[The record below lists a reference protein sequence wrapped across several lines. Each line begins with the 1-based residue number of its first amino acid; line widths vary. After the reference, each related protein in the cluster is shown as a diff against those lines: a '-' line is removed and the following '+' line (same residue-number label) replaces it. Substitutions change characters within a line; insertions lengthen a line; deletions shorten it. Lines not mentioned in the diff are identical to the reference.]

1 MPELAIHHLA
11 NRSVLLSCL
20 AIDLLNGMIGGRTIW
35 VVRSVGTIFNFDGEA
50 IMLWWA
56 FSLFFFWLSLREI
69 YYGFVPRA
77 GFDSPSATI
86 STPYVL
92 TTLAIAAAFAYTPV
106 RYWAFERFL
115 SEKAKILS
123 ETNTAEVHCNTVFD
137 TLFDRQVFAAGH
149 AQIETGRIVFQY
161 PWCGRLM
168 DHLDHPEI
176 KTREAVFSLHIFAH
190 EAMHIRGE
198 RDEAKTDCQAIQRY
212 ARAAK
217 LLGVASETMAK
228 ENGMFY
234 YQQGYQDRAAIGG
247 MAGQYY
253 SDQCAP
259 GKALDEKLS
268 DSTWN

>member
-1 MPELAIHHLA
+1 
-11 NRSVLLSCL
+11 
-20 AIDLLNGMIGGRTIW
+20 
-35 VVRSVGTIFNFDGEA
+35 
-50 IMLWWA
+50 MLWWA
-56 FSLFFFWLSLREI
+56 FSLFFLWLSLREI
-69 YYGFVPRA
+69 YYRFVPRA
-77 GFDSPSATI
+77 GFDSPSTAI
-86 STPYVL
+86 SIPYVL
-92 TTLAIAAAFAYTPV
+92 ITFAIAAAFAYMPL

-115 SEKAKILS
+115 TEKAKILS
-123 ETNTAEVHCNTVFD
+123 ESNKAEVHCNTVFD
-137 TLFDRQVFAAGH
+137 TMFDSQVFAAGH
-149 AQIETGRIVFQY
+149 AQIETGRIVFQH

-168 DHLDHPEI
+168 DHLDHPE
-176 KTREAVFSLHIFAH
+176 KMTQEGVFSLHIFAH

-217 LLGVASETMAK
+217 LLGIASTMLAK

-234 YQQGYQDRAAIGG
+234 YTQGYQDRAAIGG